1 MGETQMK
8 AFQTTDFVAATHQAK
23 IDGAGEFRAPAA
35 VWLIPSI
42 AVGGYLWVQMVSGLV
57 SLI

>member
-1 MGETQMK
+1 MK

>member
-1 MGETQMK
+1 MGETPMK
-8 AFQTTDFVAATHQAK
+8 AFKTTDFVAATAQAK
-23 IDGAGEFRAPAA
+23 IEDAGEFRAPAA
-35 VWLIPSI
+35 VWLLPSI